1 KDMETKERQSTT
13 DTTLLV
19 KIADKLLEAQREID
33 ELVLQCALGKAEAR
47 DTFEE
52 AKKEF
57 RSRVGEFKTTSLG
70 AKVSGLTSNLKGS
83 LEELDVQLSLG
94 KADSK
99 EMFEEQKKKIEV
111 VINKLRSELKEI
123 KDEVFDREHLEHEIE
138 TFKLKMEV
146 LRLRF
151 ELKKFEVR
159 DSFKSGMQQVK
170 RKIEQTASKL
180 NDKLST
186 EKNAL
191 EVFREESRDV
201 YKRLRKV
208 IESIK

>member
-1 KDMETKERQSTT
+1 METKESQSAT

-33 ELVLQCALGKAEAR
+33 ELVLQCALGTAEAR

-52 AKKEF
+52 TKKEF

-70 AKVSGLTSNLKGS
+70 AKVAGLTNNLKGS
-83 LEELDVQLSLG
+83 VEELEVQLNLG
-94 KADSK
+94 NADSK
-99 EMFEEQKKKIEV
+99 EMFEEQKEKIEV
-111 VINKLRSELKEI
+111 VINKLRSDVKEI
-123 KDEVFDREHLEHEIE
+123 KDEVLDREHLEHEIE
-138 TFKLKMEV
+138 TFRLKLEV

-159 DSFKSGMQQVK
+159 DSFKSGMQHVK
-170 RKIEQTASKL
+170 KKIEQTTSKL

-186 EKNAL
+186 EKSTL
-191 EVFREESRDV
+191 EIFREDARDV